1 MRQLACWWKLSRPA
15 GSLIGQDECALFR
28 MKFSRQLFVFCVS
41 FLVCAAAFAA
51 EPTRPIA
58 ISPAPGSTV
67 AVLPTGFAG
76 WQAKGSVTQS
86 DDPAAADAAN
96 EPVLREYG
104 FQRLEKAS
112 YTRDDGRNLV
122 VKAAVFADASGAYG
136 AFTYYYSEEMG
147 QETIGGQ
154 AAFLNNRVL
163 FYQGNVLVDA
173 VFDRM
178 SVMSASQLRQLA
190 GLLPQPADNKDKLPS
205 LPQRLPTA
213 SLNSS
218 AGRNLEKNTTKYILG
233 PVTLDRVG
241 SPLASAM
248 VDFKSGAEVVL
259 GKYAVNAGDATL
271 MLIEY
276 PTPQIAAERLR
287 QIDASHHVTQ
297 QQPGV
302 APILDVGPFFDM
314 RTGPIIVIAG
324 GPLSKSEA
332 RSLMS
337 SISYEADVTWNEN
350 TYVTKKDNLANFL
363 FNAIVLCGI
372 VVGLALVAGIA
383 FGGLRL
389 LVKRLFPDSV
399 FDRREAMEIIALH
412 LEDDPRPVP
421 RER

>member
-1 MRQLACWWKLSRPA
+1 MGVSFL
-15 GSLIGQDECALFR
+15 R
-28 MKFSRQLFVFCVS
+28 MKFSRQIFVAFIAFC
-41 FLVCAAAFAA
+41 FLSCAVALAT
-51 EPTRPIA
+51 EP
-58 ISPAPGSTV
+58 PAPAAVSTV
-67 AVLPTGFAG
+67 QVLPTEFAG
-76 WQAKGSVTQS
+76 WQIKGSITRS
-86 DDPAAADAAN
+86 DDPAAADATNA
-96 EPVLREYG
+96 PVLKEYG
-104 FQRLEKAS
+104 FQRLEKAA
-112 YTRDDGRNLV
+112 YTRDDGRNLTI
-122 VKAAVFADASGAYG
+122 KAAVFADASGAYG

-190 GLLPQPADNKDKLPS
+190 GLLPQPEGNKGNPPS
-205 LPQRLPTA
+205 LPTRLPNRPDR
-213 SLNSS
+213 S
-218 AGRNLEKNTTKYILG
+218 LEKNTTKYILG
-233 PVTLDRVG
+233 PVALDRMR
-241 SPLASAM
+241 SPLPAAM

-259 GKYAVNAGDATL
+259 GKYAANAGDATL

-287 QIDASHHVTQ
+287 QIDASHQITQ

-302 APILDVGPFFDM
+302 ASIVDVGPFFDA
-314 RTGPIIVIAG
+314 RTGPIIVIAA

-350 TYVTKKDNLANFL
+350 TYVSKKDNLANFL

-372 VVGLALVAGIA
+372 VVGLALVAGVA

-389 LVKRLFPDSV
+389 LVKRLFPDSI
-399 FDRREAMEIIALH
+399 FDRRETMEFIALH
-412 LEDDPRPVP
+412 LEDEPRPAP
-421 RER
+421 PKR

>member
-1 MRQLACWWKLSRPA
+1 VPFS
-15 GSLIGQDECALFR
+15 E
-28 MKFSRQLFVFCVS
+28 MKFSRQLFVFIVF
-41 FLVCAAAFAA
+41 FLLCAAALAA
-51 EPTRPIA
+51 EQPVPVPVSPTASATP
-58 ISPAPGSTV
+58 
-67 AVLPTGFAG
+67 VLPNEFAG
-76 WQAKGSVTQS
+76 WQVKGAVTRS

-96 EPVLREYG
+96 APVLTEYG
-104 FQRLEKAS
+104 FQRLEKAA

-122 VKAAVFADASGAYG
+122 LKAAVFADASGAYG

-147 QETIGGQ
+147 QETIGRQ

-178 SVMSASQLRQLA
+178 SVMSASQMRQLA
-190 GLLPQPADNKDKLPS
+190 GLLPQPEDNKDKLPS
-205 LPQRLPTA
+205 LPTRLPKG
-213 SLNSS
+213 SDKS
-218 AGRNLEKNTTKYILG
+218 LEKNTTKYILG
-233 PVTLDRVG
+233 PVALDRVG
-241 SPLASAM
+241 SPLPSAM
-248 VDFKSGAEVVL
+248 VDFKSGAEVVMAR
-259 GKYAVNAGDATL
+259 YAATAGDATL

-287 QIDASHHVTQ
+287 QIDASHQITQ

-302 APILDVGPFFDM
+302 APILDVGPFFDT
-314 RTGPIIVIAG
+314 RTGPIIVIAA

-350 TYVTKKDNLANFL
+350 TYVSKKDNLANFL

-399 FDRREAMEIIALH
+399 FDRRETMEFISLH
-412 LEDDPRPVP
+412 LEDDPRRVP